1 MWCST
6 STPGSWFRAGAEPM
20 SDDPASLAR
29 HLIRSQPAATLST
42 IATDG
47 GWPYGSLVLT
57 ATDMSG
63 HPILLISTLAQHTK
77 NLIADGRASLLLD
90 GTAGLSERLTGA
102 RVTVLG
108 RAVRCDDDVAVRAR
122 FLARHPSAAG
132 YAGFGDF
139 AFWRLEI
146 ERAHQVAGF
155 GRINWIERD
164 DLLPDFGDL
173 SELSAAEADVVGHMN
188 ADHSDAVALYAN
200 VLCQRSGVGWR
211 LTGVDPEGADL
222 SRPGDHCRLGFDKPV
237 SSAETA
243 RVELV
248 RKVKQAR
255 ARLSRG

>member
-1 MWCST
+1 MT
-6 STPGSWFRAGAEPM
+6 DETAPI
-20 SDDPASLAR
+20 AR
-29 HLIRSQPAATLST
+29 TLIRSQPTATLST
-42 IATDG
+42 IAADG

-63 HPILLISTLAQHTK
+63 QPILLISTLAQHTK
-77 NLIADGRASLLLD
+77 NLAADGRASLLFD
-90 GTAGLSERLTGA
+90 GTGGLAERLTGA

-108 RAVRCDDDVAVRAR
+108 RAVRCDGDALVRTR
-122 FLARHPSAAG
+122 FLSRHPSAAG
-132 YAGFGDF
+132 YVDFGDF
-139 AFWRLEI
+139 AFWRLEV

-155 GRINWIERD
+155 GRINWIEKP

-200 VLCQRSGVGWR
+200 VLCQRPGVGWR
-211 LTGVDPEGADL
+211 LTGIDPEGADL
-222 SRPGDHCRLGFDKPV
+222 ARPGDQCRLDFDRRV

-255 ARLSRG
+255 AQISRG